1 MTTENGKTTVDIPIL
16 YVFVRTDM
24 NSMTPGKAQAHSG
37 HAANAFVF
45 KNYISRLN
53 AGHKVPDA
61 VLEWMTSTPFG
72 FGTQINLKAPWD
84 EVPGIVDRV
93 NQDKSGVAEVI
104 IDPTYP
110 YLVNAELVR
119 LIEPSIH
126 TMAPVDLQNGMFAC
140 HRKEETAAYVFGR
153 KGDLSQYVGQYPLH
167 P

>member
-1 MTTENGKTTVDIPIL
+1 MTNEIGTKPVDIPIL

-37 HAANAFVF
+37 HAANAFIY
-45 KNYISRLN
+45 KNHIKTGKPIEK
-53 AGHKVPDA
+53 AI
-61 VLEWMTSTPFG
+61 LEWVSATPFG
-72 FGTQINLKAPWD
+72 FGTQINLKAPWED
-84 EVPGIVDRV
+84 VVRVVDSV
-93 NQDKSGVAEVI
+93 NQDKAGAAEVI

-110 YLVNAELVR
+110 YLVNDELLR
-119 LIEPSIH
+119 LIDPAIH
-126 TMAPVDLQNGMFAC
+126 TIPPVDIGNGMFAC